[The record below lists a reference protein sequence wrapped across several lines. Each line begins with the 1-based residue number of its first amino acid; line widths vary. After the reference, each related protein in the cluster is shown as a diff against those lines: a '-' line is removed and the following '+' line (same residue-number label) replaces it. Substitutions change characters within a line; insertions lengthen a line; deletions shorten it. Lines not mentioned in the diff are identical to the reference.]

1 MDATIEWNVPAKVQ
15 PRPRILKDF
24 AGRSRPFCLPSRAT
38 TASTA
43 AIAGLVAMRPV
54 SGFSAP
60 ANSSLLLGGQPIRQR
75 LPPIEDQLLP
85 ALELSREIGE
95 RPFLRGN
102 DALDLSD
109 RFGAFQRIFLAA
121 EAVNFEATIVRHHVL
136 KAEMRQPAELQ

>member
-1 MDATIEWNVPAKVQ
+1 MECSRKSSTSA
-15 PRPRILKDF
+15 KDF
-24 AGRSRPFCLPSRAT
+24 EGFCRSLPPFLLAEPRHDGFNRCHHPAP
-38 TASTA
+38 
-43 AIAGLVAMRPV
+43 VAMRPV
-54 SGFSAP
+54 SGFSLP

-109 RFGAFQRIFLAA
+109 GFGAFQRIFLAA
-121 EAVNFEATIVRHHVL
+121 EAVNFEAAVVRHHVL
-136 KAEMRQPAELQ
+136 KA